1 MVYHAVVARV
11 QYAPNDAF
19 VTALTKM
26 GSEAVRNGE
35 RQLPTDLSEDAGV
48 S

>member
-1 MVYHAVVARV
+1 MVYHDCCRPI
-11 QYAPNDAF
+11 QYAPRDAI

-35 RQLPTDLSEDAGV
+35 RQLPTDLSEDAV
-48 S
+48 VR